1 MNKVMN
7 GIGRLLLAG
16 LFMAGAG
23 QKIFDP
29 GVVIGMLQGFGLP
42 GFLVWPA
49 AVFNVA
55 AAAALISGYNLRI
68 LAPVMAAY
76 CGFTSLFHLI
86 PHDPWQI
93 SIFVKNWSI
102 AGGLLVLASQPT
114 PQADTIKRGAPTHG
128 CPSFAFR
135 K

>member
-1 MNKVMN
+1 MNRVMN
-7 GIGRLLLAG
+7 GMGRLLLAG
-16 LFMAGAG
+16 LFMAGAV

-29 GVVIGMLQGFGLP
+29 GVVIGLLQGFGLP

-49 AVFNVA
+49 AVFNIG

-68 LAPVMAAY
+68 LAPLMAAY

-102 AGGLLVLASQPT
+102 AGGLLVLASQPA
-114 PQADTIKRGAPTHG
+114 PQDDTTRQGVPLGGDPK
-128 CPSFAFR
+128 FAVR